1 MSKNTYFTHFAKLN
15 DTEELEIEVRYTLGE
30 QSSWWDG
37 KPRPRGLKVSMTPV
51 ERSVSNG
58 FASKSFKIGD
68 DRGRSFHV
76 VSLKRKSDK
85 QGKRLAE
92 FVEQNIDDIAAAG
105 VQQNWHG
112 VADVLYQYECD

>member
-15 DTEELEIEVRYTLGE
+15 DTEELEIEVRYTLGA

-58 FASKSFKIGD
+58 FASKTFKIGD

-85 QGKRLAE
+85 QGERLAKY
-92 FVEQNIDDIAAAG
+92 VEHHIDDIAAAG
-105 VQQNWHG
+105 VTQDWQG
-112 VADVLYQYECD
+112 VADTLFAYE